1 MERFEVV
8 LAKDGMQA
16 EIAACPGPPP
26 SKAELSE
33 ALRIAGIVHGID
45 ATAINRLC
53 LPGADTRT
61 IVARGT
67 AALTGKD
74 EQLRPEAWHSKLPG
88 KATPAGMI
96 DYHER
101 QYLHP
106 IRRSETLGSIEAS
119 TVGTAGMDVRGRVL
133 PGIDGQPLR
142 LRLGNGAVRKG
153 NAIIAQR
160 DGVALV
166 NEELIDVVPLYTHA
180 SSVGY
185 ASGNLHSAGSLLIE
199 GDVDEGFL
207 AEADGDI
214 AVTGTVQ
221 GELRAK
227 GSVLV
232 EQGILGKQAVHAGA
246 DLRCHHATNAN
257 LRAGGN
263 LVVADHVAQCRI
275 QAKSVLILDGRAMV
289 RGGQVGAR
297 DRILVGSAGAVAG
310 TPTLLAVG
318 QLFDERAELARRDAS
333 AQRESRMSKRA
344 ADRGRA
350 SKSNRRAV
358 KATDHALAEKLRL
371 KRLQR
376 ELLRKATIEITSNCY
391 SGVTI
396 EFGRHHLEV
405 DRDLHAVI
413 FRFDLETDT
422 IQQSAP

>member
-1 MERFEVV
+1 
-8 LAKDGMQA
+8 MQA

-142 LRLGNGAVRKG
+142 LRLGDGAVRKG

-232 EQGILGKQAVHAGA
+232 E
-246 DLRCHHATNAN
+246 
-257 LRAGGN
+257 
-263 LVVADHVAQCRI
+263 
-275 QAKSVLILDGRAMV
+275 
-289 RGGQVGAR
+289 R

-405 DRDLHAVI
+405 DRDLHAVT